1 MDRGNVF
8 SLNGKIE
15 TECLSVVGAQYAP
28 IGAVSMTDVDRNLN
42 TLLNFMDR
50 ASGAFPGTDLI
61 VAPEACLQGFPQ
73 SGWENALLTLEAQ
86 QVKALCEKCAELE
99 MWGVFAFLLKSELP
113 GAFTNTAVLVDD
125 KGKIRH
131 TYDKMN
137 PWIPFETSLPG
148 ESCTVY
154 DGPKGAKIGLIICA
168 DGDYPEI
175 WREAAVN
182 GANVIIRPTHYMD
195 PWQNAWEIT
204 NKAGA
209 YFNQVY
215 VVAVNASGTAE
226 NENYSCFGRSMI
238 LGPDGNIICEGGN
251 GVPSMIKANL
261 YPGIIDAM
269 RKQAVHSAPMYSYDH
284 RGASS
289 RKYAGTGR
297 GTEDYR
303 SYAGTDQEVGSGQI
317 DTKGEQ

>member
-1 MDRGNVF
+1 MNRGNVF

-15 TECLSVVGAQYAP
+15 TECLCVVGAQYAP
-28 IGAVSMTDVDRNLN
+28 TGAVCMEDVDKNLEV
-42 TLLNFMDR
+42 LISFMER
-50 ASGAFPGTDLI
+50 AAGAFPGTDLL

-73 SGWENALLTLEAQ
+73 FGWENALLTMESE
-86 QVKALCEKCAELE
+86 QVKKLCEKCRELE
-99 MWGVFAFLLKSELP
+99 MWGVFNFLLKSELP
-113 GAFTNTAVLVDD
+113 GEFTNTAVLVDD
-125 KGKIRH
+125 HGKIRH
-131 TYDKMN
+131 TYQKMN

-148 ESCTVY
+148 TECNVCQ
-154 DGPKGAKIGLIICA
+154 GPKGSKLGIIICA
-168 DGDYPEI
+168 DGDYPEM
-175 WREAAVN
+175 WREAAVK
-182 GANVIIRPTHYMD
+182 GANVIVRPTHYMD

-215 VVAVNASGTAE
+215 VVAVNTSGTAE

-238 LGPDGNIICEGGN
+238 LGPDGNIICEGAN
-251 GVPSMIKANL
+251 GAPSLIKADL

-269 RKQAVHSAPMYSYDH
+269 RKQAVHSSPMYSYMH

-297 GTEDYR
+297 NTEDYT
-303 SYAGTDQEVGSGQI
+303 SYTGRDE
-317 DTKGEQ
+317 

>member
-125 KGKIRH
+125 KG
-131 TYDKMN
+131 
-137 PWIPFETSLPG
+137 
-148 ESCTVY
+148 
-154 DGPKGAKIGLIICA
+154 
-168 DGDYPEI
+168 
-175 WREAAVN
+175 
-182 GANVIIRPTHYMD
+182 RPDEDQMG
-195 PWQNAWEIT
+195 
-204 NKAGA
+204 KK
-209 YFNQVY
+209 V
-215 VVAVNASGTAE
+215 TA
-226 NENYSCFGRSMI
+226 
-238 LGPDGNIICEGGN
+238 
-251 GVPSMIKANL
+251 
-261 YPGIIDAM
+261 
-269 RKQAVHSAPMYSYDH
+269 KQAISGNADKKKHLRRSEKQK
-284 RGASS
+284 S
-289 RKYAGTGR
+289 RR
-297 GTEDYR
+297 R
-303 SYAGTDQEVGSGQI
+303 R
-317 DTKGEQ
+317 